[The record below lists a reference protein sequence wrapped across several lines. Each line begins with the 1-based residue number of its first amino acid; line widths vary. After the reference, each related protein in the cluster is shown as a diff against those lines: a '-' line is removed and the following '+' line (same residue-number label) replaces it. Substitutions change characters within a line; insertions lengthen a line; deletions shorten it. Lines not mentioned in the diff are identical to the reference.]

1 MEKPVAMTVA
11 DAVLYT
17 GLSDSYIRLLIVR
30 RQLPHVRAGRAI
42 WLLTEDLDSFLLSC
56 RVGSR

>member
-1 MEKPVAMTVA
+1 MTVA

-42 WLLTEDLDSFLLSC
+42 RLLTEDLDSFLLSC